1 MAHLFRL
8 AIPMTLPIYLGPTP
22 SEAVIQSDSQQEWI
36 SQNSQSK
43 KSPKNKKPRKKH
55 HNHASAAHP
64 LTGFNISPELQQEQA
79 KI

>member
-8 AIPMTLPIYLGPTP
+8 ATPMTLPIYLDPTP

-43 KSPKNKKPRKKH
+43 KSPKNTKPRKKH

-64 LTGFNISPELQQEQA
+64 LTAFNISPELQQEQA
-79 KI
+79 KF

>member
-1 MAHLFRL
+1 MAHLFHL

-43 KSPKNKKPRKKH
+43 KSPKNKKPRK
-55 HNHASAAHP
+55 N
-64 LTGFNISPELQQEQA
+64 TITMDQQH
-79 KI
+79 IL

>member
-43 KSPKNKKPRKKH
+43 KSPKNKKPRK
-55 HNHASAAHP
+55 N
-64 LTGFNISPELQQEQA
+64 TITMDQQH
-79 KI
+79 IL